1 MSKVGLGETGDNAP
15 TGRGINHGVGIFLQD
30 GGAGDSTV
38 WVRDV
43 GPFGSSGEE
52 GGRDIH

>member
-1 MSKVGLGETGDNAP
+1 MSKVGLEETWDTTP
-15 TGRGINHGVGIFLQD
+15 TGRGITQGVGIFLQD

-38 WVRDV
+38 WVRYV

-52 GGRDIH
+52 DGRDIQ